1 MAKSGRLKNG
11 FRIFRRPVVRCFE
24 LVEKMALGRSAS
36 ALLIYTVAN
45 EQGALR

>member
-11 FRIFRRPVVRCFE
+11 FSYFQTTCCQAFGPVGE
-24 LVEKMALGRSAS
+24 MALGRSAS